1 MFTNRIMIA
10 VLSIAVFSASNAVSA
25 NAGSGAGQQQAAK
38 SSNGPVL
45 GKWEFTGK
53 DNTGLAWT
61 GTLVIEKLDPNRFD
75 ANKYHSYTAVLSG
88 DIRSLTRGKRT
99 ESKKDAKQSG
109 QSGTSAVSRA
119 CPAGRILAE
128 PMAVCRS
135 RAGQMGPSKPRLA
148 SARRRWRPG
157 IIQASPRESNPKQD
171 VGCLSAPLS
180 VTSEFRGFSVAHR
193 LLNGRATSSSSRAPE
208 IVRQRRPGHLEVLVT
223 ISFDA

>member
-1 MFTNRIMIA
+1 MFTNRFMIA
-10 VLSIAVFSASNAVSA
+10 FLSIAVFSAPHGVASNV
-25 NAGSGAGQQQAAK
+25 GSGAGQQQAAK

-61 GTLVIEKLDPNRFD
+61 GTLAIEKLDPNRFD
-75 ANKYHSYTAVLSG
+75 PNKYHSYTAVLSG

-148 SARRRWRPG
+148 SARRRWLPG
-157 IIQASPRESNPKQD
+157 ITGQPPGIESKAGGWAAYPRHFPSHLNFAVFQWLT
-171 VGCLSAPLS
+171 VSSTGAPPA
-180 VTSEFRGFSVAHR
+180 R
-193 LLNGRATSSSSRAPE
+193 RA
-208 IVRQRRPGHLEVLVT
+208 GH
-223 ISFDA
+223 